1 MRQAPEKYFWW
12 KMLPYKNKPERFA
25 EEMLGFIPT
34 DQQRSFFRSI
44 ANGTHVAVKSGHGTG
59 KTAADAVT
67 IIWWMLTREHA
78 RVPCT
83 APSEAQLKDVLWAE
97 LSKWHM
103 ELHPFFRGLFV
114 VTSDRFYHKEYDRTW
129 FAVARTARKEKP
141 EALQGFHSGNL
152 LFMIDEA
159 SGVAEEVFT
168 VVRGA
173 LTEVGNRCVMT
184 SNPTRTVGFFY
195 NACTLWEDDPW
206 TVLTFNGEESPR
218 VSPEFVRQIAI
229 EFGEDSD
236 VYRVRVLGE
245 FPLQSDYTL
254 IPKHWIEAALK
265 READYPKKLSR
276 NKFDAAGVDIARYG
290 ENKTVFVL
298 VKGIKVVGILSYSRQ
313 NTMKTAGQIVG
324 LCKRMNPN
332 NIKIDEIGVGGGVVD
347 RLLEQNLD
355 VHGVDVSRPAIE
367 KDKFANL
374 RAEYYWNLR
383 TRFEEGSISLKPI
396 AVQMSKAEIVKL
408 IEQLTSIRYE
418 YGSNGKVAIWS
429 KERMRREG
437 IKSPDVADAMML
449 AFAEYYPE
457 LKPKRRKTWGE
468 KWSDK
473 LEQTMPTNVHD
484 TYEDYAN
491 DFYRRSRYPITDDDL
506 LEDMTW

>member
-1 MRQAPEKYFWW
+1 MR
-12 KMLPYKNKPERFA
+12 PYQSDPAKFA
-25 EEMLGFIPT
+25 REMLGFEPT
-34 DQQRSFFRSI
+34 GQQLDFFN
-44 ANGTHVAVKSGHGTG
+44 AVAKGTHVAVKSGHGTG
-59 KTAADAVT
+59 KTAADAIL
-67 IIWWMLTREHA
+67 IIWFMLTREHA

-103 ELHPFFRGLFV
+103 KLHPFFRDRFII
-114 VTSDRFYHKEYDRTW
+114 TSDRFYHKIYDKTW

-141 EALQGFHSGNL
+141 EALQGFHGENL

-173 LTEVGNRCVMT
+173 LTDVKNRCVMT

-195 NACTLWEDDPW
+195 NAFALWENDPW
-206 TVLTFNGEESPR
+206 TLLTFNGEESPI
-218 VSPEFVRQIAI
+218 VSDDYVRQIAT
-229 EFGEDSD
+229 EYGEDSD

-254 IPKHWIEAALK
+254 IPKHWIEAALE
-265 READYPKKLSR
+265 RVAEYPKRLGK
-276 NKFDAAGVDIARYG
+276 NEFDSAGVDIARYG

-298 VKGIKVVGILSYSRQ
+298 VKGIKVVAILSYSRQ

-332 NIKIDEIGVGGGVVD
+332 KVKIDEIGVGGPVVD
-347 RLLEQNLD
+347 RLLEQGLD
-355 VHGVDVSRPAIE
+355 VCGVDVSRSANE

-374 RAEYYWNLR
+374 RAEYYWHLR
-383 TRFEEGSISLKPI
+383 NRFEEGSVSLRPI
-396 AVQMSKAEIVKL
+396 ASQLDKSELVQL

-418 YGSNGKVAIWS
+418 YGSNGKIVIWS

-437 IKSPDVADAMML
+437 IKSPDIADAMML

-457 LKPKRRKTWGE
+457 LKKKRQKTWGE
-468 KWSDK
+468 KWSEK
-473 LEQTMPTNVHD
+473 LESAIPTDSYQDDLEPYV
-484 TYEDYAN
+484 N
-491 DFYRRSRYPITDDDL
+491 DFHKRTRYPITEEDCT
-506 LEDMTW
+506 EDMTW